1 MASQPCCGSN
11 GTTSHSCAAGWPRRD
26 FGRPTSSG
34 WCRSSA
40 RAGSRLWRQLLG
52 CQSARATPHRRRWG
66 ANPQE
71 PEGVAVAKP
80 YPHDFSFLEVIRAF
94 AIILIPAAVLAKL
107 VGFLPPIEVPSKAP
121 SLTQDDLRHQW
132 VPWAQLYGSAELGVA
147 IAEAERREDQPGH
160 TRGFEDLLSN
170 DLARAI
176 TPTL

>member
-1 MASQPCCGSN
+1 
-11 GTTSHSCAAGWPRRD
+11 
-26 FGRPTSSG
+26 
-34 WCRSSA
+34 
-40 RAGSRLWRQLLG
+40 
-52 CQSARATPHRRRWG
+52 
-66 ANPQE
+66 
-71 PEGVAVAKP
+71 
-80 YPHDFSFLEVIRAF
+80 
-94 AIILIPAAVLAKL
+94 

-176 TPTL
+176 TPTLEGARRCPGSVILGRPIHIAGERAQQARARIKAAALEVQDQFPLRTSVE